1 MKKMKKLFA
10 MLLTLAMVFGMSMTS
25 FAAPES
31 TAKITVKNLT
41 KNDKT
46 TLKLY
51 QVVKFN
57 DATSSWEV
65 TDWVKEALK
74 DDPSLVDLNN
84 ETMPKLIM
92 LN

>member
-41 KNDKT
+41 ANDKT
-46 TLKLY
+46 L
-51 QVVKFN
+51 
-57 DATSSWEV
+57 
-65 TDWVKEALK
+65 
-74 DDPSLVDLNN
+74 
-84 ETMPKLIM
+84 
-92 LN
+92 